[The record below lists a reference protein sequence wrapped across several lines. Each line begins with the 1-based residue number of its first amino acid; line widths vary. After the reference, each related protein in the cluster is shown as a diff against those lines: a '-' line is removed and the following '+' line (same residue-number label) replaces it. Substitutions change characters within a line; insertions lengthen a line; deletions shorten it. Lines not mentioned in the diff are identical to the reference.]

1 MRTKN
6 MHKLSIIII
15 NYNTPEMTE
24 KAIRNFIA
32 QEPELSFEFIL
43 VDNSTEKFFS
53 SEIAAK
59 LDIKLIK
66 NNYNS
71 GFAKAVNQGL
81 KEARGEYVL
90 LLNSDVLI
98 EKKAISRLIDYS
110 EKNEKVGIIGP
121 GMVFPDG
128 RFQPSAGRFPAFW
141 REFLRLSG
149 LYKIIPGS
157 ILLIKKELERK
168 PNDPRV
174 VDWVS
179 GGCLLIKRE
188 LFNKLKGTDEKYF
201 LGGEDF
207 DLGWRAQQ
215 AGFKIIYYPQVKTAH
230 FLGYSSGPKGT
241 RSLKRLRYDREG
253 IDYFFKK
260 NFPRKRISRLA
271 IKLMHNIRI
280 IIIKITNNI
289 KNMIKKKLIPRDA
302 TVAITYACNSRC
314 QMCNIW
320 QIKNPPLLSLEA
332 IKNLSTKIKYINL
345 TGGEPFLHPRIV
357 DIVKLIKA
365 KNPQAQII
373 ISTNGLATELIR
385 KTMAQIYKIDKK
397 IGVRVSIDGLKET
410 HNKIRGVDN
419 MYEKAMETIR
429 ALKEIGI
436 KNLGISFTIMENNAF
451 EIKDVYNLAK
461 KEKLQLALALVQN
474 SDIYFSKKTNKINTV
489 SEVARGLDYIIKEE
503 LTSWHPK
510 NWARA
515 FYDYGLKLYALKNQ
529 RLLASGAGFDSL
541 FIDPNANVYPSN
553 LINLNMGNINKN
565 NLDALWQS
573 SQASEVREKIKK
585 ENIQESWIICT
596 IRGEMKKK
604 ILKVLSWIIINK
616 SIIQIREF
624 IRPLR
629 LKLRQAKMPQ
639 IK

>member
-1 MRTKN
+1 

-24 KAIRNFIA
+24 KAIRNFID
-32 QEPELSFEFIL
+32 QEPELSFVFIL

-53 SEIAAK
+53 SELANSLGIN
-59 LDIKLIK
+59 LIINKK
-66 NNYNS
+66 NV
-71 GFAKAVNQGL
+71 GFARAVNQGL
-81 KEARGEYVL
+81 KEAGGEYVL

-98 EKKAISRLIDYS
+98 ENRSVSRLINYM
-110 EKNEKVGIIGP
+110 EKNKDVGIIGP
-121 GMVFPDG
+121 RMVFPDG
-128 RFQPSAGRFPAFW
+128 RLQLSCGRFPAFW
-141 REFLRLSG
+141 REFFRLTR
-149 LYKIIPGS
+149 LYKIIPYS
-157 ILLIKKELERK
+157 TFLSEKELRTNS
-168 PNDPRV
+168 NDAIN

-207 DLGWRAQQ
+207 DLGWRANQ
-215 AGFKIIYYPQVKTAH
+215 AGFRIIYYPKAKAVH
-230 FLGYSSGPKGT
+230 FLGYSSGSKGT

-260 NFPRKRISRLA
+260 NFPKKKISRF
-271 IKLMHNIRI
+271 IVKLLNNIRI
-280 IIIKITNNI
+280 ILIQLTNNI
-289 KNMIKKKLIPRDA
+289 KNMLKKKLIPRDA

-320 QIKNPPLLSLEA
+320 QIKNPPLLSLKA
-332 IKNLSTKIKYINL
+332 VDNLSPALKYINL

-357 DIVKLIKA
+357 DIVKTIKGN
-365 KNPQAQII
+365 NPHVQII

-397 IGVRVSIDGLKET
+397 IGIRVSIDGLKET

-419 MYEKAMETIR
+419 MFDKAMGTVK
-429 ALKEIGI
+429 ALREIGI
-436 KNLGISFTIMENNAF
+436 KNLGISFTIMENNAS
-451 EIKDVYNLAK
+451 EIKDIYNLAK

-489 SEVARGLDYIIKEE
+489 SRVASGLDYIIKQE
-503 LTSWHPK
+503 LSSWHPK
-510 NWARA
+510 KWARA
-515 FYDYGLKLYALKNQ
+515 FYDYGLKLYALKKE
-529 RLLASGAGFDSL
+529 RLLPSGAGFDSL
-541 FIDPNANVYPSN
+541 FIDPNGKVYPSN
-553 LINLNMGNINKN
+553 LINLEIGDIKKDR
-565 NLDALWQS
+565 LDAIWQS
-573 SQASEVREKIKK
+573 AKAGEVREKIKK

-604 ILKVLSWIIINK
+604 IYKVLSWILINK
-616 SIIQIREF
+616 TMMQIRKF
-624 IRPLR
+624 TRPLQP
-629 LKLRQAKMPQ
+629 KLRRVKMPQ